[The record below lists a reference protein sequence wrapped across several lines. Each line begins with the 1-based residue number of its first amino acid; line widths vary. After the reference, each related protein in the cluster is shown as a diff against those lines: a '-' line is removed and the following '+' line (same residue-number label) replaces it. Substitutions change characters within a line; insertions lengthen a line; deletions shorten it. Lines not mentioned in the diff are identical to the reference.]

1 MSLEKRL
8 DKIEAAMRGRE
19 PPRGSL
25 LFYLHAWAEGCP
37 LVFEPWEVDELS
49 PRFEAMAL
57 DNLVAAGKV
66 RECDRGR
73 VSFMRRVLAYPP
85 EREGEVDQYAHVRPL
100 LREWQ
105 KRQAAAK
112 ANSDAE

>member
-19 PPRGSL
+19 PPHGSL

-37 LVFEPWEVDELS
+37 VAFEPWEVDELS

-57 DNLVAAGKV
+57 
-66 RECDRGR
+66 
-73 VSFMRRVLAYPP
+73 STT
-85 EREGEVDQYAHVRPL
+85 L
-100 LREWQ
+100 LRPGRSGNAIVNE
-105 KRQAAAK
+105 
-112 ANSDAE
+112 